1 LACFGGW
8 LLSYCKSHREN
19 LCDAFKRTG
28 FDRDGGF
35 ATYATACAE
44 SVVPIPDAISSE
56 EAAPLLC
63 AGAIGYRSMRIAD
76 VKDAQNIG
84 LYGFGSSARILMPPL
99 QSRSCQV

>member
-76 VKDAQNIG
+76 VKDARNIG